1 MMSNLSQQN
10 TISCGFQSNCKAQTK
25 QWKQKSHFLYIKQN
39 YITQSIFQKLPNQ
52 YFKNSEKKIGAKVV

>member
-25 QWKQKSHFLYIKQN
+25 QWKQKNHFLYIKQN
-39 YITQSIFQKLPNQ
+39 YITQSIFQK
-52 YFKNSEKKIGAKVV
+52 FRKKKIGAKVV